1 MTCSQSTTY
10 YVSMIDKVATT
21 PLDEWIEFLKTGSI
35 SSKAT
40 AAGLPEARERLRVDS
55 LSQKDK
61 QAYFRHLEAVRHMKS
76 LFDTSH
82 DEGYQDGLTEGRIEG
97 RAEGRIE
104 GRAEGRAEGEK
115 EKTKEIA
122 LKLLALNTPMDI
134 ISQSTGLSI
143 EEIKKINS

>member
-1 MTCSQSTTY
+1 
-10 YVSMIDKVATT
+10 
-21 PLDEWIEFLKTGSI
+21 
-35 SSKAT
+35 
-40 AAGLPEARERLRVDS
+40 
-55 LSQKDK
+55 
-61 QAYFRHLEAVRHMKS
+61 MKS
-76 LFDTSH
+76 LFDTSR

-97 RAEGRIE
+97 RAEGRI
-104 GRAEGRAEGEK
+104 EGRAEGEK

>member
-97 RAEGRIE
+97 RAER
-104 GRAEGRAEGEK
+104 RAEGEK

-122 LKLLALNTPMDI
+122 LKLLALNTPIDI

-143 EEIKKINS
+143 EEIKKLNS

>member
-1 MTCSQSTTY
+1 M
-10 YVSMIDKVATT
+10 
-21 PLDEWIEFLKTGSI
+21 
-35 SSKAT
+35 
-40 AAGLPEARERLRVDS
+40 PEARERLRVDS

-97 RAEGRIE
+97 RAER
-104 GRAEGRAEGEK
+104 RAEGEK

-122 LKLLALNTPMDI
+122 LKLLALNTPIDI